1 VPVVNCPLGMCLFF
15 ESTMTLIEL
24 YPQVRWTHIS
34 LVLTSGA
41 LFAARGVGV
50 LLGAPWSQALA
61 VRRLSY
67 SIDTAL
73 LSAAMLLLYM
83 LDINPFAVAWLST
96 KIALLL
102 VYIVLGTLALKR
114 ARTTRVRLLC
124 FVAALLCYGFM
135 LTVALAHHPLGIFA
149 MLGSTRP

>member
-1 VPVVNCPLGMCLFF
+1 
-15 ESTMTLIEL
+15 MTLIEL
-24 YPQVRWTHIS
+24 YPQVRWTHIG

-73 LSAAMLLLYM
+73 LSAAMLLL
-83 LDINPFAVAWLST
+83 DINPFAVAWLST

-114 ARTTRVRLLC
+114 ARTPRVRLLC
-124 FVAALLCYGFM
+124 LVAALLCYGFM

-149 MLGSTRP
+149 MLWSTRP

>member
-1 VPVVNCPLGMCLFF
+1 M
-15 ESTMTLIEL
+15 SLIEL
-24 YPQVRWTHIS
+24 YPQVRWTHIT

-50 LLGAPWSQALA
+50 LLGAHWSMALA

-67 SIDTAL
+67 TIDTAL
-73 LSAAMLLLYM
+73 LSAAVLLLVM
-83 LDINPFAVAWLST
+83 LGINPFAVAWLST

-114 ARTTRVRLLC
+114 ARTQRLRLLC
-124 FVAALLCYGFM
+124 YVAALVCYGFM
-135 LTVALAHHPLGIFA
+135 LTVALAHQPLGLFSA
-149 MLGSTRP
+149 GYFSAR

>member
-1 VPVVNCPLGMCLFF
+1 
-15 ESTMTLIEL
+15 MTLLEL
-24 YPQVRWTHIS
+24 YPQVRWTHIG
-34 LVLTSGA
+34 LVLGSGA
-41 LFAARGVGV
+41 LFTARGLGV
-50 LLGAPWSQALA
+50 LTGARWSMALA

-67 SIDTAL
+67 TIDTAL
-73 LSAAMLLLYM
+73 LSAALLLLYL

-114 ARTTRVRLLC
+114 ARTQRVRLLC

-135 LTVALAHHPLGIFA
+135 LTVALAHHPLGLFA
-149 MLGSTRP
+149 RL

>member
-1 VPVVNCPLGMCLFF
+1 MASISGRCAEPL
-15 ESTMTLIEL
+15 ESTMTLLEL
-24 YPQVRWTHIS
+24 YPQVRWTHIG
-34 LVLTSGA
+34 LVLASGA

-50 LLGAPWSQALA
+50 LVGAQWSMAPA

-73 LSAAMLLLYM
+73 LTAASMLLFILN
-83 LDINPFAVAWLST
+83 INPFAVAWLST

-114 ARTTRVRLLC
+114 ARTQAVRRLC
-124 FVAALLCYGFM
+124 FATALLCYGFM
-135 LTVALAHHPLGIFA
+135 LTVARSHHPLGIFSG
-149 MLGSTRP
+149 LL

>member
-1 VPVVNCPLGMCLFF
+1 M
-15 ESTMTLIEL
+15 SLIEL

-50 LLGAPWSQALA
+50 LLGARWSMTLA

-67 SIDTAL
+67 TIDTAL
-73 LSAAMLLLYM
+73 LSAAVLLLVM
-83 LDINPFAVAWLST
+83 LGINPFAVAWLST

-114 ARTTRVRLLC
+114 ARTQRLRLLC
-124 FVAALLCYGFM
+124 YVAALVCYGFM
-135 LTVALAHHPLGIFA
+135 LTVALAHHPLGLFSA
-149 MLGSTRP
+149 GYFSAR

>member
-1 VPVVNCPLGMCLFF
+1 
-15 ESTMTLIEL
+15 MTLIEL
-24 YPQVRWTHIS
+24 YPHVRWTHIG
-34 LVLTSGA
+34 LVLASGV

-50 LLGAPWSQALA
+50 LVGARWSMVPT

-67 SIDTAL
+67 SMDTAL
-73 LSAAMLLLYM
+73 LTAAFLLLFI

-114 ARTTRVRLLC
+114 ARTQAVRRLC
-124 FVAALLCYGFM
+124 FAAALLCYGFM
-135 LTVALAHHPLGIFA
+135 LTVARAHHPLGIFSG
-149 MLGSTRP
+149 LL